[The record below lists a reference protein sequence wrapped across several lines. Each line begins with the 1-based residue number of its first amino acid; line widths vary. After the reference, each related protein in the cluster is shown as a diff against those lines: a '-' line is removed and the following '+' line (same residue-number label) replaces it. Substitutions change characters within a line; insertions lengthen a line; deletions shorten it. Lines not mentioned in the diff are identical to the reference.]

1 MTGLEIFY
9 KICLL
14 LGGLAVFMFGMKI
27 LGDGLE
33 NLAGNKIKVLL
44 GKATS
49 NRFAGVAV
57 GTGVTAIIQSS
68 SATTVMLVGF
78 VNVGLMTLTQAA
90 SVILGANIGTTV
102 TLQIV
107 SLKAYFDVTAIVSLF
122 AAVGLFMTLFAKRK
136 RTEKI
141 GVILIAL
148 GMLFIGLEFMSNA
161 TEAFRELPAFNNI
174 FQTVTNPFLLILIGF
189 IFTAIIQ
196 SSSAA
201 TTILA
206 GFVVAGG
213 ASGGMSIDCAFY
225 AVLGMN
231 LGTCVTAVIS
241 SMGTTVN
248 AKRTAFF
255 HFLVK
260 LIGCVVFG
268 LILYFFMDPILDFF
282 VWISGPDPT
291 RQLANFHTIFNVLL
305 TLLLLPLLDVLVKL
319 TEKIISGKD
328 EEQKG
333 FHLYYLDE
341 RLLETPPVAVAEAVE
356 EIHNMADIV
365 ERNLNMAVDAFFTH
379 NITTEEKIRHTEEEI
394 DFLTD
399 AITKFLVKISSLD
412 ITFDDEKLIGTLFHV
427 ITDLERVGDYAD
439 NMINYAVK
447 MHNNGW
453 SLSEGAEREVHEM
466 YELVME
472 HFRVSMEA
480 QRTCNLLL
488 LNKVAELEDLIDDK
502 KASMSDSHVRR
513 LNKGTC
519 SAEVGA
525 IFLSV
530 TSNFERIADHMT
542 NVAFSIKDYT
552 KSKSMSVK
560 KLPTA

>member
-174 FQTVTNPFLLILIGF
+174 FQTVT
-189 IFTAIIQ
+189 
-196 SSSAA
+196 
-201 TTILA
+201 
-206 GFVVAGG
+206 
-213 ASGGMSIDCAFY
+213 
-225 AVLGMN
+225 
-231 LGTCVTAVIS
+231 
-241 SMGTTVN
+241 
-248 AKRTAFF
+248 K
-255 HFLVK
+255 
-260 LIGCVVFG
+260 
-268 LILYFFMDPILDFF
+268 
-282 VWISGPDPT
+282 
-291 RQLANFHTIFNVLL
+291 
-305 TLLLLPLLDVLVKL
+305 
-319 TEKIISGKD
+319 
-328 EEQKG
+328 
-333 FHLYYLDE
+333 
-341 RLLETPPVAVAEAVE
+341 
-356 EIHNMADIV
+356 
-365 ERNLNMAVDAFFTH
+365 
-379 NITTEEKIRHTEEEI
+379 
-394 DFLTD
+394 
-399 AITKFLVKISSLD
+399 
-412 ITFDDEKLIGTLFHV
+412 
-427 ITDLERVGDYAD
+427 
-439 NMINYAVK
+439 
-447 MHNNGW
+447 
-453 SLSEGAEREVHEM
+453 
-466 YELVME
+466 
-472 HFRVSMEA
+472 
-480 QRTCNLLL
+480 
-488 LNKVAELEDLIDDK
+488 
-502 KASMSDSHVRR
+502 
-513 LNKGTC
+513 
-519 SAEVGA
+519 
-525 IFLSV
+525 
-530 TSNFERIADHMT
+530 
-542 NVAFSIKDYT
+542 
-552 KSKSMSVK
+552 
-560 KLPTA
+560 